1 MMDYR
6 QGSNNLTEQ
15 QQQIQQ
21 YAAATANLLN
31 LNLGNAQSNLENL
44 NFCLIPHQEQISANS
59 LELNAVT
66 SLSDDSGI
74 PQTNSSI
81 SSGDSYKLGIC
92 KFEMG
97 VSSLYFPVHLF
108 HVVSYFCLFQLAES
122 DGEVSQF
129 DSLDNCSEGGMSGEN
144 FNTLKKVPMAPID
157 PPPEFQVIFSFSL

>member
-6 QGSNNLTEQ
+6 QVSSNLTEQ

-31 LNLGNAQSNLENL
+31 LNLGNAQSNTENL
-44 NFCLIPHQEQISANS
+44 NFCLIPHHEQISANS

-97 VSSLYFPVHLF
+97 VRNLSSNIV
-108 HVVSYFCLFQLAES
+108 E
-122 DGEVSQF
+122 
-129 DSLDNCSEGGMSGEN
+129 
-144 FNTLKKVPMAPID
+144 
-157 PPPEFQVIFSFSL
+157 

>member
-1 MMDYR
+1 MDYR
-6 QGSNNLTEQ
+6 QGSSNLTEQ

-31 LNLGNAQSNLENL
+31 LNLGSAQTNLENL
-44 NFCLIPHQEQISANS
+44 NFCLIPHHEQISANS

-97 VSSLYFPVHLF
+97 VSCVL
-108 HVVSYFCLFQLAES
+108 LAYIS
-122 DGEVSQF
+122 S
-129 DSLDNCSEGGMSGEN
+129 
-144 FNTLKKVPMAPID
+144 
-157 PPPEFQVIFSFSL
+157 